1 MALSLGPTQGTA
13 MDHRELRKTGY
24 VFFEKVGAHLFP
36 TISIQFSMILL
47 QLYMGLSYIA
57 LFFTEFFVTS
67 SDPWDVP

>member
-1 MALSLGPTQGTA
+1 MALSLGPIQGTA

-24 VFFEKVGAHLFP
+24 VFFEKVGAPLFP